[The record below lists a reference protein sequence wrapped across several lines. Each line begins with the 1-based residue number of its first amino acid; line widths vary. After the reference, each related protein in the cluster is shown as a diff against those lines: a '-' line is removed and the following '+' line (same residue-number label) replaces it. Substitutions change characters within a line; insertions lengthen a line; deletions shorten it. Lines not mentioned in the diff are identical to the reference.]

1 MLVKDCVT
9 TIGGIRF
16 FGAFLRWSALFY
28 FQGGIKVD
36 IYRVAFIGH
45 RVIPHQYGLEN
56 KIEIIV
62 RDMLREK
69 EYVEFLVG
77 RNGEFDIMAAAV
89 VKRVR
94 ESVGSDNSSLILIQ
108 SYIMKDDKYYEKYYD
123 GIEYP
128 IDSNTHPKAAI
139 TARNRWMIENADV
152 LVAYVEK
159 DRKGGAYTAMKYME
173 KLQKKIVNLA

>member
-1 MLVKDCVT
+1 M
-9 TIGGIRF
+9 
-16 FGAFLRWSALFY
+16 
-28 FQGGIKVD
+28 D

-69 EYVEFLVG
+69 EYVEFIMG
-77 RNGEFDIMAAAV
+77 RNGDFDIMAAAV

-94 ESVGSDNSSLILIQ
+94 ESVGSDNSSLILVQ
-108 SYIMKDDKYYEKYYD
+108 PYVMKDDNYYEKYYD
-123 GIEYP
+123 CIEYP
-128 IDSNTHPKAAI
+128 IDRGTHPKAAI